1 MIDIL
6 GATDELRG
14 ALPTRFDPTL
24 WGVATVCVA
33 LCAFGAVRM
42 LWQPVE
48 KNDPGTGQLAAWLLL
63 SGGIWAAQVMTVL
76 GLRFAL
82 PVHYGLGA
90 RLVALLPALGAAGF
104 LVVAVAA
111 DGRTRL
117 ERGALCLGAAL
128 CMVFCHVALVAGV
141 QVGALLRYPLATLPG
156 AVVGAAALLWM
167 SLDGTDRARARGL
180 AWPPVAAALG
190 VSLATLGVA
199 GLCLDGLSVL
209 ATVAPGSATA
219 SPAFVSLAFVAAGL
233 LIASLVL
240 PLRRANG
247 RLQRV
252 ARRVDVIL
260 GTTQQGYV
268 VVDAE
273 GVIIDHNPGL
283 LRLLARR
290 GENLVGASARQ
301 LLGEIDTSE
310 GGEDGRE
317 VVLRRRD
324 GTTLAC
330 LMHAALMNDPG
341 DDKPVWL
348 GIFSDISGR
357 VEAEAR
363 VRASE
368 QGFLAL
374 LDSSPDPMLI
384 VSAAGLVTL
393 VNKSAERFFGGDREV
408 LLGTPAERWLPA
420 GVHRRLH
427 RLVSE
432 RNFEATSA
440 LMIGTQTLE
449 AVRLSGERVPVEVSL
464 SPIETSEGLVVATTL
479 RDVSQRVA
487 ASNALKRQLALQEE
501 ARETLARANDEQQAI
516 FEAVAL
522 GIVMLSRSR
531 IVSCNPY
538 AEKIMGA
545 TAGASMGSTV
555 RSWFPDDASYRRVRR
570 EVLAALTDGRS
581 YESEI
586 DLVRVGGERFHARLR
601 TQAVRSGAVESGLVA
616 VIEDITDQRAA
627 TSRLM
632 EAKELAEQAARTKAT
647 FLANMSHEIRTP
659 MNAIIG
665 MAHLLLRTELTDRQR
680 EFARTVHRSG
690 NHLLGILNDILDLSK
705 IEAGRV
711 VLEAIDFELDAVLEQ
726 AVALIGESAA
736 AKHIEVLLD
745 VDAAVP
751 PRLRGDPG
759 RVGQIL
765 INYLNNAVKF
775 TDHGEV
781 RVAVTRVEESGAGTV
796 LRFAVSDTGI
806 GIDVDQVPKL
816 FRNFEQADPSTTRRY
831 GGTGLGL
838 SIARNIATLM
848 GGEVGVDTLPGEGST
863 FWCTV
868 RLAHP
873 REEAPPQRVLAAGEP
888 ILIVDDHAAARMIV
902 ARYAERLGFRV
913 TTADSA
919 ATGLEHVAAAAAAG
933 EPFLAVLIDRSMPG
947 LDGVA
952 MLRRLVNSPQ
962 VTRPRTILLTGPGHA
977 GVIAD
982 ARGPVADANLPKPVT
997 LSTLTGVLRDVLSGQ
1012 GAHQGEDVP
1021 TPLALEGVQ
1030 VLVVEDNPVNQQVT
1044 LEILREAGCI
1054 VKVASNGALAVELV
1068 RTQRFDAVL
1077 MDVQMPVMDGLEAT
1091 RRIRRLVG
1099 RDKLPIIAVT
1109 ANVLGDN
1116 REACFA
1122 AGMDDHISKP
1132 VLAKTLWAA
1141 IARWTRRV
1149 SVVGEGE
1156 EPLRIDGLDTARGLR
1171 QSLGR
1176 RAMYLDLLRKFS
1188 AGYRGY
1194 GDQLREAALRDDVS
1208 ELREMVRSLAGV
1220 VGSIGATRV
1229 GATATACAAELERD
1243 LSISARC
1250 ERADELALDL
1260 ERLLVAVGRHF
1271 GEPQPA
1277 PMPQQVAQTLCDLL
1291 AAGDYAA
1298 LAYLDRHDVSLRAI
1312 LGGAYEG
1319 VRSAVLKY
1327 DFNAAV
1333 ALVRGALSAPTGA
1346 AVQRF
1351 L

>member
-6 GATDELRG
+6 GAAENGTT
-14 ALPTRFDPTL
+14 ALATRFEPTL
-24 WGVATVCVA
+24 WALATLCIGV
-33 LCAFGAVRM
+33 CAFAAVRI
-42 LWQPVE
+42 LWRPVP
-48 KNDPGTGQLAAWLLL
+48 KGDPATGQLASWLLL
-63 SGGIWAAQVMTVL
+63 AGGIWGAEIIAVL
-76 GLRFAL
+76 GLKLPL
-82 PVHYGLGA
+82 PVHHGMGA
-90 RLVALLPALGAAGF
+90 MLVSLLPALGAAGF
-104 LVVAVAA
+104 LVGALST
-111 DGRTRL
+111 DGRTRA
-117 ERGALCLGAAL
+117 ERAILCVGAAL
-128 CMVFCHVALVAGV
+128 CVVLCHVSVVAGV
-141 QVGALLRYPLATLPG
+141 QTAAQLRYPLSTLPV
-156 AVVGAAALLWM
+156 AVAIAAAVMGLTV
-167 SLDGTDRARARGL
+167 DAAARVRGPAL
-180 AWPPVAAALG
+180 GGPPLSVALG

-199 GLCLDGLSVL
+199 GFGLDALVVLDVAPVGGAASPSFVVL
-209 ATVAPGSATA
+209 AV
-219 SPAFVSLAFVAAGL
+219 VAAGM
-233 LIASLVL
+233 LIATLAL

-268 VVDAE
+268 VVDRD

-283 LRLLARR
+283 VRLLARR
-290 GENLVGASARQ
+290 GENLVGAAARHV
-301 LLGEIDTSE
+301 LGGIDTAE
-310 GGEDGRE
+310 GCEEGRE
-317 VVLRRRD
+317 VTLRRRD
-324 GTTLAC
+324 GATVPC

-341 DDKPVWL
+341 DDAPVWL
-348 GIFSDISGR
+348 GIFSDISRR

-384 VSAAGLVTL
+384 VSETGIVTL

-420 GVHRRLH
+420 GVHRRLN
-427 RLVSE
+427 RLVSD
-432 RNFEATSA
+432 RNFEATA
-440 LMIGTQTLE
+440 TLMIGTQTLE
-449 AVRLSGERVPVEVSL
+449 AIRLSGERVPVEVSL
-464 SPIETSEGLVVATTL
+464 SPIETGEGLVVATTL

-501 ARETLARANDEQQAI
+501 ARATLARANDEQQAI

-538 AEKIMGA
+538 AEKILGA

-555 RSWFPDDASYRRVRR
+555 RSWFPDEASYRRVRH
-570 EVLAALTDGRS
+570 EVLAALAEGRS
-581 YESEI
+581 YESEAE
-586 DLVRVGGERFHARLR
+586 LVRVGGERFPARLR
-601 TQAVRSGAVESGLVA
+601 TQAIRSGTVEAGLVA
-616 VIEDITDQRAA
+616 VIEDITEQRAA
-627 TSRLM
+627 TARLM

-726 AVALIGESAA
+726 AVALIGEAAA
-736 AKHIEVLLD
+736 AKHLEVLLD
-745 VDAAVP
+745 VDASVP

-781 RVAVTRVEESGAGTV
+781 RLAVTRVEASAVGTV

-806 GIDVDQVPKL
+806 GIEPDQVPKL

-848 GGEVGVDTLPGEGST
+848 GGEVGVDTRPGEGST

-868 RLAHP
+868 RLAPP
-873 REEAPPQRVLAAGEP
+873 REEAPPQRVLAAGEAL
-888 ILIVDDHAAARMIV
+888 LIVDDHEGARAVV
-902 ARYAERLGFRV
+902 ARYAERLGFKV
-913 TTADSA
+913 TAADSA
-919 ATGLEHVAAAAAAG
+919 ASGLEHIAAAAAAG
-933 EPFLAVLIDRSMPG
+933 EPFLAVIIDRGMPG
-947 LDGVA
+947 MDGLA
-952 MLRRLVNSPQ
+952 MLRRIASAPEGA
-962 VTRPRTILLTGPGHA
+962 RPRTIMLTGADHTGA
-977 GVIAD
+977 IGD
-982 ARGPVADANLPKPVT
+982 ARGPVADANVAKPVT
-997 LSTLTGVLRDVLSGQ
+997 LSTLTGALRHVLSGQ
-1012 GAHQGEDVP
+1012 GAHKREDVP
-1021 TPLALEGVQ
+1021 APLALEGVQ

-1044 LEILREAGCI
+1044 VEILREAGCL

-1068 RTQRFDAVL
+1068 RTQRFDVVL
-1077 MDVQMPVMDGLEAT
+1077 MDVHMPVMDGLEAT
-1091 RRIRRLVG
+1091 RRIRRMTG

-1116 REACFA
+1116 REACFT

-1141 IARWTRRV
+1141 IARWTRRAN
-1149 SVVGEGE
+1149 VVADGDA
-1156 EPLRIDGLDTARGLR
+1156 PLRIEGLDTVRALR

-1188 AGYRGY
+1188 TGYRGY
-1194 GDQLREAALRDDVS
+1194 GDQLRESALRDDVS

-1220 VGSIGATRV
+1220 VGSIGATSL
-1229 GATATACAAELERD
+1229 GATAAAFAAELEGGGPM
-1243 LSISARC
+1243 SARC
-1250 ERADELALDL
+1250 EGADALALEL
-1260 ERLLVAVGRHF
+1260 EHLIADIGRYF
-1271 GEPQPA
+1271 GEPEPA
-1277 PMPQQVAQTLCDLL
+1277 PLPRRVAETLCDLL

-1298 LAYLDRHDVSLRAI
+1298 LNYLDRHDVALRAI
-1312 LGGAYEG
+1312 LGESYE
-1319 VRSAVLKY
+1319 VARSEVLKY

-1333 ALVRGALSAPTGA
+1333 AIVRGVLGIPSGGVA
-1346 AVQRF
+1346 QRF